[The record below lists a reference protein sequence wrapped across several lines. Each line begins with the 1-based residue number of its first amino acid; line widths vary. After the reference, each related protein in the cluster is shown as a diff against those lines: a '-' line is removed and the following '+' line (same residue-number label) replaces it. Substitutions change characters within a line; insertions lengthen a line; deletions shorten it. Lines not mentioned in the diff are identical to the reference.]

1 MKIKFAVKECFIDYY
16 NICLFLFYNF
26 FLGVVSLVLNA
37 YALFKMTK
45 YYRKLNFDNII
56 VLLSFLD
63 LIFFLIRMILI
74 EGILYY
80 IFIFIRIFI
89 ICLIN
94 LKFVKASKEF
104 LKIKYYWI
112 NYLIIAFNFIFL
124 IAGITLLELYINN
137 DYDASYYD
145 IKIYVNFSSYF
156 IEFIA
161 LGVLIFYCRKYLIL
175 IKQKMHN
182 ETESYNLQQNEEE
195 FDSINPMNG
204 NKKNITLFDFNM
216 DNRIGSNELYF
227 KAKKNQIMLLF
238 LMNIIL
244 SIISLIISLIIRI
257 IIASCE
263 SDYEKYYFT
272 LYVLDYIYHS
282 IDIFHNIAIYL
293 SFYWI
298 IRKQYDSNN
307 ENNKVYE
314 EINLI
319 NGNIIQQNI
328 LYKDQPNI
336 K

>member
-1 MKIKFAVKECFIDYY
+1 MKINYAVKECFINYS
-16 NICLFLFYNF
+16 NICLFLFYNL
-26 FLGVVSLVLNA
+26 FLGVVSLGLNA

-63 LIFFLIRMILI
+63 LIFFLIDMILI

-124 IAGITLLELYINN
+124 IARITLLELYINN

-156 IEFIA
+156 IELIA
-161 LGVLIFYCRKYLIL
+161 LGILIFYCRKYLIL

-227 KAKKNQIMLLF
+227 KSKKNQIMLLF

-257 IIASCE
+257 IIASYK
-263 SDYEKYYFT
+263 SGYEKYNYT
-272 LYVLDYIYHS
+272 IKVLGYISDLIEIFQNLS
-282 IDIFHNIAIYL
+282 ICL

>member
-1 MKIKFAVKECFIDYY
+1 
-16 NICLFLFYNF
+16 
-26 FLGVVSLVLNA
+26 
-37 YALFKMTK
+37 MTK

-56 VLLSFLD
+56 VLLNFLD
-63 LIFFLIRMILI
+63 LILFLMNMILS

-94 LKFVKASKEF
+94 HKFVKASKEF

-124 IAGITLLELYINN
+124 IARITLLELYINN

-145 IKIYVNFSSYF
+145 IIIYANFPSYF
-156 IEFIA
+156 IELIA
-161 LGVLIFYCRKYLIL
+161 LGILIFYCRKYLIL

-227 KAKKNQIMLLF
+227 KSKKNQIMLLF

-244 SIISLIISLIIRI
+244 SIISLIISI

-272 LYVLDYIYHS
+272 IYVLDYIYDS

>member
-1 MKIKFAVKECFIDYY
+1 
-16 NICLFLFYNF
+16 
-26 FLGVVSLVLNA
+26 
-37 YALFKMTK
+37 
-45 YYRKLNFDNII
+45 
-56 VLLSFLD
+56 
-63 LIFFLIRMILI
+63 
-74 EGILYY
+74 
-80 IFIFIRIFI
+80 
-89 ICLIN
+89 
-94 LKFVKASKEF
+94 
-104 LKIKYYWI
+104 
-112 NYLIIAFNFIFL
+112 
-124 IAGITLLELYINN
+124 
-137 DYDASYYD
+137 
-145 IKIYVNFSSYF
+145 
-156 IEFIA
+156 
-161 LGVLIFYCRKYLIL
+161 
-175 IKQKMHN
+175 MHN

-244 SIISLIISLIIRI
+244 SIISLIIRI
-257 IIASCE
+257 IIASYK
-263 SDYEKYYFT
+263 SDYEKYYYT
-272 LYVLDYIYHS
+272 IKVLGYISDLIEIFNNLS
-282 IDIFHNIAIYL
+282 ICL

>member
-1 MKIKFAVKECFIDYY
+1 MKIKFAVEECFIDYY

-26 FLGVVSLVLNA
+26 FLGVVSLGLNA

-56 VLLSFLD
+56 VLLNFLD
-63 LIFFLIRMILI
+63 LILFLMNMILS

-124 IAGITLLELYINN
+124 IARITLLELYINN

-145 IKIYVNFSSYF
+145 IIIYANFPSYF
-156 IEFIA
+156 IELIA
-161 LGVLIFYCRKYLIL
+161 LGILIFYCRKYLIL

-257 IIASCE
+257 IIASYK
-263 SDYEKYYFT
+263 SDYEKYDYT
-272 LYVLDYIYHS
+272 IKVLGYISDLIEIFQNLS
-282 IDIFHNIAIYL
+282 ICL